1 MIEGLI
7 GTKKG
12 MTELFL
18 DTGEVVPS
26 TIILAGPCYVVDKK
40 TTERDGYNSVKL
52 GYGEIKPQRS
62 NKPMSGIFKKSGVP
76 PLGILKEFKVRNEQ
90 YDKYNTGDIVSVEV
104 FSEGDLLDVTSV
116 SKGKGFAGVMK
127 RHGFSG
133 QRDSHG
139 GMAHRRPGSIGQAS
153 FPAKVW
159 KGQKMPGHYGAKKF
173 TIQGLKVV
181 KVDRENNIV
190 LVKGSVPGP
199 NGSSVYLKHTVKGR
213 A

>member
-7 GTKKG
+7 GKKKG

-18 DTGEVVPS
+18 ETGEVIPTTV
-26 TIILAGPCYVVDKK
+26 IEAGPCYVVDKK
-40 TTERDGYNSVKL
+40 TEQRDGYESVQL
-52 GYGEIKPQRS
+52 GFAEIKPQRS
-62 NKPMSGIFKKSGVP
+62 NKAMSGVFKKAGVP
-76 PLGILKEFKVRNEQ
+76 PLDLLKEFKVLNNDS
-90 YDKYNTGDIVSVEV
+90 DKYNTGDVVSADI
-104 FSEGDLLDVTSV
+104 FSEGDYLDVTSV
-116 SKGKGFAGVMK
+116 SKGKGFSGAMK

-139 GMAHRRPGSIGQAS
+139 GMAHRRVGAIGQAS

-181 KVDRENNIV
+181 KVDIENNLV

-199 NGSSVYLKHTVKGR
+199 NGSHIFLKHTVKGR